1 MQTLIHNTP
10 EPDFEAPCPQASA
23 SDARASTDCARPKGP
38 RGGAKLFI
46 FVTIVLDMCAV
57 GMAIPVMP
65 RLVQQL
71 SGGGA
76 ARAAE
81 LFGLLNML
89 WAAMQFLTSPL
100 QGAISDRFGRRPVIL
115 MSNFGLGAD
124 YTLTALAPHL
134 SWLFIGRILSGS
146 AAGGIPAALAYLA
159 DTTPPEKRAA
169 SFGFLGAATGLG
181 ITAGMALGGLAGSL
195 NPRLP
200 FWIAACLCLLNA
212 SYGLFVLP
220 ESLPK
225 DRRTP
230 FHWRQANPIGAFRLL
245 RTNPGLRG
253 MAMVAFL
260 VSLSAQALPNIVVLY
275 VGYRYHWGIWPIAQM
290 LTGWAICSMTAQAVL
305 LPNAVAKLGERPT
318 LMLGLVLTIC
328 GFLAIALA
336 KDGGAF
342 WWGVLLM
349 AGGSVSTPLI
359 NAFFS
364 RRLGAGEQGRLQGA
378 TNSLNGV
385 TGMLGPALFTQ
396 VFSMAVRGE
405 ARYGLIGA
413 PFLLAAALMVTA
425 MALAVREVRA

>member
-1 MQTLIHNTP
+1 
-10 EPDFEAPCPQASA
+10 
-23 SDARASTDCARPKGP
+23 
-38 RGGAKLFI
+38 
-46 FVTIVLDMCAV
+46 
-57 GMAIPVMP
+57 
-65 RLVQQL
+65 
-71 SGGGA
+71 
-76 ARAAE
+76 
-81 LFGLLNML
+81 
-89 WAAMQFLTSPL
+89 
-100 QGAISDRFGRRPVIL
+100 

-181 ITAGMALGGLAGSL
+181 ITAGMAFGGLAGSL

-212 SYGLFVLP
+212 VYGLFVLP
-220 ESLPK
+220 ESLPRE
-225 DRRTP
+225 RRTP
-230 FHWRQANPIGAFRLL
+230 FKWRHANPVGAFRLL

-253 MAMVAFL
+253 MAIVAFL
-260 VSLSAQALPNIVVLY
+260 VSLASQALPNIVVLY
-275 VGYRYHWGIWPIAQM
+275 VGYRYHWNIWAISEM
-290 LTGWAICSMTAQAVL
+290 LTGWAICSMAAQGILVSAAV
-305 LPNAVAKLGERPT
+305 NRLGERPT
-318 LMLGLVLTIC
+318 LMLGLVLSIA

-336 KDGGAF
+336 RSGPAF

-349 AGGSVSTPLI
+349 AGGSISTPLI

-364 RRLGAGEQGRLQGA
+364 RRLGAAEQGRLQGA

-405 ARYGLIGA
+405 AQYGLVGA
-413 PFLLAAALMVTA
+413 PFFLAAGLMCAA
-425 MALAVREVRA
+425 MVMAFKEVA

>member
-1 MQTLIHNTP
+1 MSRLGDTLSELKP
-10 EPDFEAPCPQASA
+10 AG
-23 SDARASTDCARPKGP
+23 PK
-38 RGGAKLFI
+38 GGAKLFI
-46 FVTIVLDMCAV
+46 FGTIVLDMCAV

-65 RLVQQL
+65 RLVQAL

-146 AAGGIPAALAYLA
+146 AAGGIPAAQAYLA

-181 ITAGMALGGLAGSL
+181 ITAGMAFGGLAGSL

-212 SYGLFVLP
+212 VYGLFVLP

-225 DRRTP
+225 THRTP
-230 FHWRQANPIGAFRLL
+230 FSWRQANPVGAFRLL

-253 MAMVAFL
+253 MAVVAFL
-260 VSLSAQALPNIVVLY
+260 VSLASQALPNIVVLY
-275 VGYRYHWGIWPIAQM
+275 VGYRYHWDIWAISEM
-290 LTGWAICSMTAQAVL
+290 LTGWAICSMAAQGVLVAYAV
-305 LPNAVAKLGERPT
+305 NKLGERPT
-318 LMLGLVLTIC
+318 LMLGLVLSIA

-336 KDGGAF
+336 RNGPQF

-349 AGGSVSTPLI
+349 AGGSISTPLI

-364 RRLGAGEQGRLQGA
+364 RRLGAAEQGRLQGA

-405 ARYGLIGA
+405 ARYGLVGA
-413 PFLLAAALMVTA
+413 PFFLAAGLMAVA
-425 MALAVREVRA
+425 MGMAFREVKT

>member
-1 MQTLIHNTP
+1 MSRLGDTLSELNTG
-10 EPDFEAPCPQASA
+10 
-23 SDARASTDCARPKGP
+23 GP
-38 RGGAKLFI
+38 RRGAKLFI

-57 GMAIPVMP
+57 SMAIPVMP
-65 RLVQQL
+65 RLVQTL
-71 SGGGA
+71 SGGGP

-100 QGAISDRFGRRPVIL
+100 QGALSDRFGRRPVIL

-124 YTLTALAPHL
+124 YILTALAPHL

-169 SFGFLGAATGLG
+169 SFGFLGAATGFG

-195 NPRLP
+195 DPRLP

-212 SYGLFVLP
+212 VYGLFVLP
-220 ESLPK
+220 ESLPRN
-225 DRRTP
+225 RRTP
-230 FHWRQANPIGAFRLL
+230 FKWRQANPLGAFRLL
-245 RTNPGLRG
+245 RITPGLRV
-253 MAMVAFL
+253 MAIVAFL
-260 VSLSAQALPNIVVLY
+260 VSLSSQALPNIVVLY
-275 VGYRYHWGIWPIAQM
+275 VGYRYHWGIWAISEM
-290 LTGWAICSMTAQAVL
+290 LTGWAICSMAAQGL
-305 LPNAVAKLGERPT
+305 LLSASVNRLGERPT
-318 LMLGLVLTIC
+318 LMLGLVLTIF

-336 KDGGAF
+336 TTGPQF
-342 WWGVLLM
+342 CWGVLLM
-349 AGGSVSTPLI
+349 AGGSISTPLI

-364 RRLGAGEQGRLQGA
+364 RRLGAAEQGRLQGA

-405 ARYGLIGA
+405 DQYSLIGG
-413 PFLLAAALMVTA
+413 PFFLAAGLMLIA
-425 MALAVREVRA
+425 MTLAFKEVAH

>member
-1 MQTLIHNTP
+1 MSRLGDTLSDLNT
-10 EPDFEAPCPQASA
+10 AGPQ
-23 SDARASTDCARPKGP
+23 R
-38 RGGAKLFI
+38 GAKLFI

-65 RLVQQL
+65 RLVQTL

-100 QGAISDRFGRRPVIL
+100 QGALSDRFGRRPVIL

-146 AAGGIPAALAYLA
+146 AAGGIPADLAYLA

-169 SFGFLGAATGLG
+169 SFGFLGAATGFG

-200 FWIAACLCLLNA
+200 FWIAACLCMLNA
-212 SYGLFVLP
+212 VYGLFVLP
-220 ESLPK
+220 ESLPRN
-225 DRRTP
+225 RRTP
-230 FHWRQANPIGAFRLL
+230 FKWAQANPLGAFRLL
-245 RTNPGLRG
+245 RTTPGLRG
-253 MAMVAFL
+253 MAIVAFL
-260 VSLSAQALPNIVVLY
+260 VSLSSQALPNIVVLY
-275 VGYRYHWGIWPIAQM
+275 VGYRYHWGIWAISEM
-290 LTGWAICSMTAQAVL
+290 LTGWAICSMAAQGLLVSLAV
-305 LPNAVAKLGERPT
+305 NRLGERPT
-318 LMLGLVLTIC
+318 LMLGLMLSIA
-328 GFLAIALA
+328 GFFAIALA
-336 KDGGAF
+336 PTGPQF

-349 AGGSVSTPLI
+349 AGGSISTPLI

-364 RRLGAGEQGRLQGA
+364 RRLGAAEQGRLQGA

-396 VFSMAVRGE
+396 VFSLSVRGE
-405 ARYGLIGA
+405 AHYGLIGS
-413 PFLLAAALMVTA
+413 PFFLAAGLMLLA
-425 MALAVREVRA
+425 MALAFKEVAS

>member
-1 MQTLIHNTP
+1 MGETL
-10 EPDFEAPCPQASA
+10 
-23 SDARASTDCARPKGP
+23 SDTTAAGP
-38 RGGAKLFI
+38 RPGAKLFI
-46 FVTIVLDMCAV
+46 FITIVLDMCAV

-65 RLVQQL
+65 RLVQTL

-169 SFGFLGAATGLG
+169 SFGFLGAATGFG
-181 ITAGMALGGLAGSL
+181 ITAGMAFGGLAGSL
-195 NPRLP
+195 DPRLP
-200 FWIAACLCLLNA
+200 FWIAAVLCLINA
-212 SYGLFVLP
+212 TYGLFVLP
-220 ESLPK
+220 ESLAK

-230 FHWRQANPIGAFRLL
+230 FSWRHANPIGAFGLL
-245 RTNPGLRG
+245 RTHKGLRR
-253 MAMVAFL
+253 MAIVAFL
-260 VSLSAQALPNIVVLY
+260 VSLSSQALPNLVVLY
-275 VGYRYHWGIWPIAQM
+275 VGYRYHWDIWAISEM
-290 LTGWAICSMTAQAVL
+290 LTGWAICSMVAQGFLVSFAV
-305 LPNAVAKLGERPT
+305 NRIGERPT
-318 LMLGLVLTIC
+318 LMLGLALTIA

-336 KDGGAF
+336 RHGGEF

-349 AGGSVSTPLI
+349 AGGSISTPLI

-364 RRLGAGEQGRLQGA
+364 RRLGAAEQGRLQGA

-385 TGMLGPALFTQ
+385 SGMLGPAVFTQ

-405 ARYGLIGA
+405 ARYDLVGA
-413 PFLLAAALMVTA
+413 PFFLAAALMVGA
-425 MALAVREVRA
+425 AVLAFSEARRA

>member
-1 MQTLIHNTP
+1 MSRLGETLN
-10 EPDFEAPCPQASA
+10 EMNKA
-23 SDARASTDCARPKGP
+23 GP
-38 RGGAKLFI
+38 RRGATLFI

-65 RLVQQL
+65 RLVQTL

-181 ITAGMALGGLAGSL
+181 ITAGMAFGGLAGSL

-200 FWIAACLCLLNA
+200 FWIAAFLCLLNA
-212 SYGLFVLP
+212 VYGLFVLP
-220 ESLPK
+220 ESLDK
-225 DRRTP
+225 AHRTP
-230 FHWRQANPIGAFRLL
+230 FRWRQANPVGAFRLL

-253 MAMVAFL
+253 MAVVAFL
-260 VSLSAQALPNIVVLY
+260 VSLSSQALPNIVVLY
-275 VGYRYHWGIWPIAQM
+275 VGYRYHWDIWAVSEM
-290 LTGWAICSMTAQAVL
+290 LTGWAICSMAAQGVLVSYAV
-305 LPNAVAKLGERPT
+305 NKLGERPT
-318 LMLGLVLTIC
+318 LMLGLVLSIA

-336 KDGGAF
+336 RTGPQF

-349 AGGSVSTPLI
+349 AGGSISTPLI

-364 RRLGAGEQGRLQGA
+364 RRLGAAEQGRLQGA

-405 ARYGLIGA
+405 ARYGLVGA
-413 PFLLAAALMVTA
+413 PFFLAAVLMIAA
-425 MALAVREVRA
+425 MGMAFREVRT

>member
-1 MQTLIHNTP
+1 LSRLGETLS
-10 EPDFEAPCPQASA
+10 EMKQAG
-23 SDARASTDCARPKGP
+23 PK
-38 RGGAKLFI
+38 GGAKLFI

-65 RLVQQL
+65 RLVQAL

-181 ITAGMALGGLAGSL
+181 ITAGMAFGGLAGSL

-212 SYGLFVLP
+212 VYGLFVLP

-225 DRRTP
+225 THRTP
-230 FHWRQANPIGAFRLL
+230 FRWRQANPVGAFRLL

-253 MAMVAFL
+253 MAVVAFL
-260 VSLSAQALPNIVVLY
+260 VSLASQALPNIVVLY
-275 VGYRYHWGIWPIAQM
+275 VGYRYHWDIWAISEM
-290 LTGWAICSMTAQAVL
+290 LTGWAICSMAAQGVLVSYAV
-305 LPNAVAKLGERPT
+305 NKLGERPT
-318 LMLGLVLTIC
+318 LMLGLVLSIA

-336 KDGGAF
+336 RNGPQF

-349 AGGSVSTPLI
+349 AGGSISTPLI

-364 RRLGAGEQGRLQGA
+364 RRLGSAEQGRLQGA

-405 ARYGLIGA
+405 TQYGLVGA
-413 PFLLAAALMVTA
+413 PFFLAAGLMILA
-425 MALAVREVRA
+425 MGMAFREVRS

>member
-1 MQTLIHNTP
+1 MARLGATLSHNM
-10 EPDFEAPCPQASA
+10 PDPDSKGQSPAGGEA
-23 SDARASTDCARPKGP
+23 ARATGSR
-38 RGGAKLFI
+38 RGAKLFI

-115 MSNFGLGAD
+115 LSNFGLGAD

-159 DTTPPEKRAA
+159 DTTPPEKRAGA
-169 SFGFLGAATGLG
+169 FGFLGAATGLG

-200 FWIAACLCLLNA
+200 FFIAACLCLLNA

-220 ESLPK
+220 ESLPR

-230 FHWRQANPIGAFRLL
+230 FRWSQANPWGAFRLL

-253 MAMVAFL
+253 MAIVAFL
-260 VSLSAQALPNIVVLY
+260 VSLSSQALPNIVVLY
-275 VGYRYHWGIWPIAQM
+275 VGYRYHWGVWAIAQM
-290 LTGWAICSMTAQAVL
+290 LTGWAICSMAAQAVL
-305 LPNAVAKLGERPT
+305 LPGAVGRIGERPT
-318 LMLGLVLTIC
+318 LMLGLFLTIA

-336 KDGGAF
+336 QQGAAF

-349 AGGSVSTPLI
+349 AGGSISTPLI

-364 RRLGAGEQGRLQGA
+364 RRLGSAEQGRLQGA

-405 ARYGLIGA
+405 ARFGLVGA
-413 PFLLAAALMVTA
+413 PFFLAACLMMAA
-425 MALAVREVRA
+425 MVLAVREVSR